1 MRKIHGACPP
11 DGRRAVRGRAPRPR
25 AVRGG
30 PAAAAV
36 GRESQDPGQRSGPP
50 PRRHLEL
57 APTSHNARRPVKCQ
71 SAQAS
76 VGSDDKKSLLVTLG
90 LPEDVAAA
98 AVATDGSKGY
108 KASKTRTALFYTLKV
123 NDDAKP
129 EWKQHFATYTAEAK
143 ASKGHIN
150 VSHSYND
157 ATREVVCI
165 DVLAGKDAMSNHI
178 GNCFPAYARL
188 LGAGVVMQE
197 IVAVCDPAEAEW
209 WATSLGAWQA
219 ERLVVTAADNCL

>member
-1 MRKIHGACPP
+1 MGA
-11 DGRRAVRGRAPRPR
+11 
-25 AVRGG
+25 
-30 PAAAAV
+30 
-36 GRESQDPGQRSGPP
+36 
-50 PRRHLEL
+50 
-57 APTSHNARRPVKCQ
+57 
-71 SAQAS
+71 
-76 VGSDDKKSLLVTLG
+76 DDKKALLVTLG

-219 ERLVVTAADNCL
+219 ARLVVTAADNCL